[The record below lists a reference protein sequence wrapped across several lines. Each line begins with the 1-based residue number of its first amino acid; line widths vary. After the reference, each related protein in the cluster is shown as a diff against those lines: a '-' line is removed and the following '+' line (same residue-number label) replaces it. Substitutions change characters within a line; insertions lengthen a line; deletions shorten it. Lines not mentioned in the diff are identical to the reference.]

1 MQRMR
6 QHGKERMRSKQ
17 SFQIFLP
24 IYPNLEDEI
33 LLKGGRICNT
43 LILLSWL
50 LLKFAIN
57 PFIAFNEY
65 KVVFNFF

>member
-1 MQRMR
+1 MLRMR
-6 QHGKERMRSKQ
+6 QHEKERMSSEL

-24 IYPNLEDEI
+24 IYPILEDEI

-50 LLKFAIN
+50 LLKFARN
-57 PFIAFNEY
+57 PFIALKE
-65 KVVFNFF
+65 